1 MKGFGCDCPLC
12 GAPVRVSLFVLDS
25 AAVRFSHRCENCG
38 KASALAA
45 WSAPPIHREPWPAVV
60 D

>member
-1 MKGFGCDCPLC
+1 
-12 GAPVRVSLFVLDS
+12 VSLYVLDS

-38 KASALAA
+38 KASTLAA
-45 WSAPPIHREPWPAVV
+45 WSALPIHHDPPQAVI